1 MQLQSFPEYNA
12 KYSQRSS
19 LVRSASSSDA
29 SPNLAHVV
37 LAAEVGQQNI
47 AQAEQFHLSEKI
59 GTLAS
64 AASRPVAALPPNAGE
79 TLVVVVV
86 VVGGGSIANSLPWWL
101 GNIQRKQKEA
111 ARGTL
116 DVEVACDRTLRP
128 QVHAALGD
136 EPVAAC
142 NNNLD
147 PVAACN
153 NIELEAA
160 MSEYLDL
167 AGRLMP
173 DKIHVEKDR
182 VVASNAMAM
191 GSGTILEDCPRRKD

>member
-1 MQLQSFPEYNA
+1 M
-12 KYSQRSS
+12 
-19 LVRSASSSDA
+19 RSASSSDA

-79 TLVVVVV
+79 TLVVVV
-86 VVGGGSIANSLPWWL
+86 GGGSIANSLPWWW

-111 ARGTL
+111 AGGTL

-147 PVAACN
+147 PVAAYN
-153 NIELEAA
+153 NIELEVA

-191 GSGTILEDCPRRKD
+191 GSGTILEDCPRPKD